1 MKRFNVRNLL
11 GQIRNLNGA
20 MDMEHKELPLDM
32 ERVRRVRSQ
41 LEQPDTR
48 DYALLTLGNWIVLT
62 CDIFGAEPA
71 TCFAVAA
78 EFVRGVSKSWEK

>member
-1 MKRFNVRNLL
+1 MGDR
-11 GQIRNLNGA
+11 
-20 MDMEHKELPLDM
+20 ELPFDW
-32 ERVRRVRSQ
+32 ERIKRIKSQ

-48 DYALLTLGNWIVLT
+48 DYALLILGQWVVQT

-78 EFVRGVSKSWEK
+78 EFVRGVSKSWEGIEKVRG